1 VIEVSVRYEAELIEC
16 QNCEHKW
23 LGYIH
28 IDVIDWGNGL
38 VEESK
43 GEFFEC
49 PKCGL
54 MGGTIYDDKGQHS

>member
-1 VIEVSVRYEAELIEC
+1 MEVGVRYEADLIQC
-16 QNCEHKW
+16 QKCEHKW

-38 VEESK
+38 IEESRAQL
-43 GEFFEC
+43 FEC

-54 MGGTIYDDKGQHS
+54 MEGIIYEND